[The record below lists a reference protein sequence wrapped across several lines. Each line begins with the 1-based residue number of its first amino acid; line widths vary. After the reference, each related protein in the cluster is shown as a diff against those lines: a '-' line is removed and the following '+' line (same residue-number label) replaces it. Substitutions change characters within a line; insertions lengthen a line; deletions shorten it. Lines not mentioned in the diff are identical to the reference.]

1 MCELVNSYMMRGR
14 GAWGT
19 VKMPT
24 RFTGIRLLLAFVGIN
39 FVMILMLVT
48 SMTSAHPWLATVL
61 PGQFATGG
69 NASGY
74 WVFFALVL
82 LVDAVTVFLAGLA
95 VMVPPMLEGAPADER
110 RLTRHLVDRG
120 GVSESQKDAIFV
132 SLREEAVAAHRH
144 IVVGRIILLV
154 GAVFLVL
161 AFFSVSFTFARAL
174 PDGHMFRLSA
184 AYTLKLPPAPDTD
197 IATVPPG
204 GAVIRNA
211 AVRGRMIAA
220 FTADQLAAA
229 VLLNAPD
236 IYGVRFGKL
245 AHNPENPLFTH
256 FIFAFRT
263 IMGFTLVL
271 TLISFLRRVE
281 RPKREKKTIESVEA
295 EAEEKKA

>member
-1 MCELVNSYMMRGR
+1 
-14 GAWGT
+14 
-19 VKMPT
+19 MPT

-48 SMTSAHPWLATVL
+48 SMTSAHPWLANVL

-69 NASGY
+69 SASGY

-95 VMVPPMLEGAPADER
+95 VMLPAMLEGAPADER

-120 GVSESQKDAIFV
+120 GVSESQKEAIFV
-132 SLREEAVAAHRH
+132 SLREEAVAAYRH
-144 IVVGRIILLV
+144 MVVGRIILWV

-161 AFFSVSFTFARAL
+161 AFFSVSLTFARAL
-174 PDGHMFRLSA
+174 PNGEMFRVSA
-184 AYTLKLPPAPDTD
+184 GYALQLPLAPDLDKPATIPPD
-197 IATVPPG
+197 GIA
-204 GAVIRNA
+204 IKNSQ
-211 AVRGRMIAA
+211 VRGRMIAA
-220 FTADQLAAA
+220 FTTDQLAAA

-256 FIFAFRT
+256 FVFAFRT
-263 IMGFTLVL
+263 ILGFTVVL
-271 TLISFLRRVE
+271 TLISFLRRSQS
-281 RPKREKKTIESVEA
+281 PKREKKTIESVEA
-295 EAEEKKA
+295 ELEEKKA